1 MADKFK
7 IILVDDQQDFIE
19 PIAFWLEAKGYDVR
33 MAFNGKDALKLVA
46 ESVPDII
53 FLDINMPVMDG
64 IETLKQLRLHHKTLP
79 VIMITAESEQ
89 LPVLSD
95 IGISGFFP
103 KNGSLSQ
110 LEQLL
115 EPVLRIQ
122 AKMKNKK

>member
-33 MAFNGKDALKLVA
+33 MAYNGKDALALV
-46 ESVPDII
+46 EKEVPDII

-64 IETLKQLRLHHKTLP
+64 IETLKQLRVNHKTLP

-95 IGISGFFP
+95 MGISGFFP
-103 KNGSLSQ
+103 KS
-110 LEQLL
+110 
-115 EPVLRIQ
+115 
-122 AKMKNKK
+122 